1 MTPPITMIGMS
12 GPVSKLAAI
21 QPVPFDDFP
30 VSNAALEWV
39 MSAQDGPDTFTSGT
53 SHDLSDTRSTV
64 YSGDWTSSQTMT
76 RSSYTNSSGDT
87 RYYYY
92 LPNGSNLRTSSNTS
106 SNSDVSSNGFT
117 FYISMIPYSSG
128 TTWVR
133 PWNYYGLANGS
144 TTTVAGNTDEY
155 DGPLFFMNRG
165 RTDLQYRRPP
175 NNNSNGDYAYTASGS
190 VAYGTDRTFSIV
202 IQQSTNGNAKY
213 WLRGKAWSG
222 TVYDTIDATSFSF
235 AGAGGYGI
243 RSGTNTAVPV
253 FADAYYNFANHNGIM
268 ESGFGNK
275 AYTDSECEDLVDYLN
290 NKYA

>member
-1 MTPPITMIGMS
+1 MS
-12 GPVSKLAAI
+12 GPISKLTRI
-21 QPVPFDDFP
+21 QPEPLDDFP
-30 VSNAALEWV
+30 VSSPALEWI

-53 SHDLSDTRSTV
+53 SHNLSDTRTTV
-64 YSGDWTSSQTMT
+64 YSGDWTTSKTMT

-92 LPNGSNLRTSSNTS
+92 LPSGTNLRTSSNTS

-117 FYISMIPYSSG
+117 FFISMIPYSSG

-144 TTTVAGNTDEY
+144 STTTYGNADEY

-165 RTDLQYRRPP
+165 RTDLQYRRPT
-175 NNNSNGDYAYTASGS
+175 NNAQNGDYAYTASGS

-202 IQQSTNGNAKY
+202 IRQSTNGVARY
-213 WLRGKAWSG
+213 WLRGKAWDG
-222 TVYDTIDATSFSF
+222 TVYDTIDNSAFSSFT
-235 AGAGGYGI
+235 GTGGYGI
-243 RSGTNTAVPV
+243 RSGTNTGIPV
-253 FADAYYNFANHNGIM
+253 FADAYYNFANHTGIM

-275 AYTDSECEDLVDYLN
+275 AYTDTECKNLIDYLN